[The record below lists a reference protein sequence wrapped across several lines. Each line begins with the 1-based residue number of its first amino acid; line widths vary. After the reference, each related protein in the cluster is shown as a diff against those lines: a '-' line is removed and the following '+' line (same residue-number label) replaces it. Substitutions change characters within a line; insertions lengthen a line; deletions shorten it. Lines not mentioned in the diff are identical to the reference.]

1 MSTPQQQELERAQQA
16 RERANAA
23 GDTDAVNAID
33 GYISQIQQSIGT
45 VEQEDDDR
53 DPDLFPG
60 VSGPALSPEERKLK
74 IGALE
79 REQLKLDPTAS
90 EMKKHGALFGG
101 WGQGLT
107 PEVFESSRRAE
118 QVRQRA
124 AQGGGLNPLS
134 DREQQAMSE
143 IEAFEFDQNLP
154 DADYAAAMKYKP
166 ASIDKRA
173 PDGPL
178 MPGDRLVVD
187 PETGETR
194 KAAKSPETLA
204 ERRITERKLSDASA
218 QVKTGAQQMVANRLR
233 SEDAEIE
240 SRKMTQQIIFE
251 QLSEQEQKRLEE
263 QFEGKEIR
271 DVAPAA
277 FIKAVEANPEN
288 TEVLDGISGDESWEI
303 VKERWKRIGNK
314 ILGLR
319 APYPGMAEAANITGA
334 ADPHGDVFGI
344 ETNLVPEGFYEGKD
358 KDAPLYPGASE
369 HMQEYLNEANSIHFY
384 ENVIQPAFKAENK
397 ETGREIMPG
406 ERLNTYI
413 EKVRQEAYS
422 PEALEKKKKR
432 FVAEDA
438 NWYNPFSWADGTT
451 AMPWDDFDAFMI
463 HVFENTPQ
471 IAVGII
477 AARMG
482 GRGAAGLAGR
492 VHAGQR
498 LSRIEMMRRRA
509 AGIGGAASGGGTEGL
524 LIHDAVKEQITQGM
538 NELNNE
544 AFENSPY
551 YLSMIDAGFSDEVAR
566 QVLTAETARLGGKT
580 AFVGSGLLMG
590 APMGYLFGRA
600 AAGRIGGQLQREG
613 ALATFGRIGTAGGL
627 EAIQEGSQEVSEDV
641 ITNLGMRAVDPDRPI
656 FDDVLNTFMGGALIS
671 FVPGAIGGVQRSDP
685 AGLTKEDKTVM
696 DATQDY
702 MDATN
707 RRYSFEASI
716 TSPGYIE
723 NTAPQ
728 QRLNDLKKLEKL
740 QEKEAQQILA
750 NQDVMRDHLTKKGGP
765 TAETELMMLDRLVAR
780 ANATLTDIA
789 VARSRRTTSTQAL
802 EQYKREQSER
812 KYIQNQI
819 DDQVLEIHDVARL
832 ANNIDKVQQGEALT
846 SPEEY
851 TELVKQ
857 GWAKETESGEFIILP
872 KGSRAL
878 NHLVQQHESLIKKLE
893 KGYTGVDRR
902 AEGNAELRA
911 QMDAMT
917 EDEFETAIYRR
928 EITGL
933 QNRRAMN
940 ERLEKDPNAKSFAYA
955 DLDSLGWV
963 NDNMGHNA
971 GDKFLMAAGQAFLE
985 EDGKNGI
992 QVYHVSGDEFVI
1004 SGKTEADVEAAMRRV
1019 RDRMAAK
1026 PIKAGMD
1033 QFNPS
1038 LTWATGETVEAADAA
1053 NNRMAESRKVSGKRA
1068 AKGGAPVSHKDI
1080 GSTQGV
1086 LLQTEKIGKARPL
1099 SMLKVRL
1106 VSGEQ
1111 VIYSQQRDDELD
1123 IPVLLAQTIGSQHGT
1138 LPETKEVN
1146 GVTYVDAKWV
1156 MRQLN
1161 RIRAAFPSGKSGNS
1175 VMSTVTIN
1183 NSVMDEP
1190 GAPSTLAADIEQ
1202 AAKKPAQ
1209 PADSKMVRRWTGP
1222 WVPLQKVNTLFEV
1235 VNTIASKYDLY
1246 RHPEVMLSK
1255 DQGDMFGGEPAQW
1268 SDIRR
1273 EIEIGDEVEI
1283 ITPENRVVTGTV
1295 SMVTRKRGRDRIK
1308 VFVEGHEVTFNPFR
1322 NWMIEPKNPNALR
1335 DISPQ
1340 AAVNQAMPGSQ
1351 PNVVPDIMIGRVGRD
1366 GQWYADMSAIGTEYQ
1381 YQGET
1386 WQAPRELAPTL
1397 PRTTKKKRR
1406 TAETVVRAL
1415 FGKYKNLP
1423 RIQLWDSWDDIPDE
1437 IQQAI
1442 YDEGGTAHSTRGWFD
1457 HNDPSRGVH
1466 IILPNAI
1473 NIVER
1478 RIKGLTQ
1485 TEVIERAVAETLFH
1499 EIVGHYGI
1507 RGLIG
1512 NETELRS
1519 LMHQLVDSMSGK
1531 RRKSMYNLLGLSQM
1545 HPQNRPVWKE
1555 LDENQRRKEL
1565 QKWDAEKQLVGE
1577 EYIAYMV
1584 GDNHAKLS
1592 EPDPETKGII
1602 KKIIAW
1608 VKGWMVRNDYAKYF
1622 HNPAKTAV
1630 KKAAKNERITDDDVA
1645 NLIAQAQ
1652 DFVRYQNEWHWTSL
1666 GGDTSSLVSQGLRL
1680 MRDGDI
1686 FQSGLVTAIE
1696 YGKTEQLIWRTE
1708 KKDYNVKSKG
1718 ELKRIKKQ
1726 VPNGEEISGNLPIFP
1741 AEGTIAEYKAAVEL
1755 AVSEGYVTQNE
1766 VKTQRIIA
1774 FLDNLSQADLA
1785 TYLPRSSRD
1794 PWWLNQMQP
1803 VRESVMTASKIAE
1816 WTDQGIDPNTIL
1828 PEDKQMTIE
1837 EAYKLLL
1844 SQNEIVWK
1852 NQGDD
1857 TEHRFGGKDYDDITD
1872 GDIEQLKALPSV
1884 LRRAY
1889 EQAQETVLS
1898 DTKIGKRQKVPREL
1912 LTAYMNGEKV
1922 IRISFKTLSM
1932 RTGSM
1937 EEAAREVLG
1946 EDEFND
1952 IHNDYGFVDIDE
1964 WVNDERI
1971 DEEAAADIR
1980 YAHDESQAKGYDIGY
1995 NEQSGEWFDVAPSSA
2010 VHTGYMPHYEAAVDG
2025 SARNFAIQ
2033 MYGRGPMYARDTSHS
2048 DHLSH
2053 HSFGGDLPVNGTTVG
2068 HMRTTLMYDADP
2080 APPTAPNPAH
2090 QGHVWY
2096 LGELQADW
2104 QQYVSQAFNS
2114 PEEQAAGSS
2123 RISTNFITLVTR
2135 TKDLSVAFSQK
2146 VKMELEA
2153 ILKVPLTD
2161 EQAETAFSQVT
2172 SHWSTWDA
2180 TGEEEFRARLTLAEQ
2195 EGGEEGRRA
2204 ELKALLNENP
2214 VGKAFALQGKA
2225 GAARTVVKQMIRAL
2239 DGLKDKYLPLNVQS
2253 KQYVSDI
2260 RLHEAL
2266 DSAAINKYIWQL
2278 HEALNKVSTQLEY
2291 ADRSD
2296 NAAEVADYLNQGLKH
2311 LDNWPKNIGDDL
2323 IRRSRYST
2331 YQTRIPALMNEV
2343 LDVFQTTLDGAQLSN
2358 KGLATIEELEGHI
2371 NKTGSR
2377 TIVIESTALDDNG
2390 INTAG
2395 QHGQDIMEF
2404 FNQMSGN
2411 VVAAGG
2417 NPEVDISPRL
2427 DSDGNIVLSISGPI
2441 EAVDAA
2447 TAFVPDLLRYYAKN
2461 LYSIK
2466 WKDRERERVQRIIQQ
2481 SEQNAWTP
2489 PSDIDWETMKEW
2501 AKFEAVDLDNPDS
2514 WNDDAK
2520 AIIEH
2525 HGLRGRAKYIEA
2537 RVERR
2542 VRRDAWQLEE
2552 KLDQKGFD
2560 EFTTEDGQTLS
2571 REHSGYTSKIDTDGN
2586 NDRAEQWLRDELA
2599 NAKARL
2605 MMAAKQPGG
2614 SVYEQAAKEL
2624 GKQYDESPAGLFVG
2638 LLPAKIGDPAP
2649 GFEHGNIEKETPV
2662 YFFKKEPG
2670 NYWQTWIGREN
2681 QVYHQER
2688 ANLKNVQDQVAYWI
2702 NEHFEWHGSSSDFP
2716 DLYSKGKKD
2725 FLRTFPNPF
2734 YDTTDVKSEADIPK
2748 EQEPNWDEVADGIL
2762 AQSKT
2767 IEGIEEH
2774 GESNFLFEESIR
2786 LNKKKHRNDWIPD
2799 MPMSD
2804 EDVRA
2809 LFLKGILAD
2818 AVRRGIPRVAWSGGL
2833 ASTKR
2838 GGNWEARWTN
2848 VTKITWSREKMKIRG
2863 KEKEVLVL
2871 QGDATADGN
2880 YFGGWSEPLVVDTS
2894 AQALGTVL
2902 GQKERQA
2909 ILDQIKG
2916 KTQPRQV
2923 TTIEPQES
2931 DIQISG
2937 SGGGAFYLTLS
2948 GSNDILHTAATL
2960 EDANAKRAELFA
2972 AAQAAGGWPN
2982 TQQTSGVPTTSVFGG
2997 EFLDSGVIHAD
3008 EFGSTPMRVLVGQ
3021 SLSQVTASEGY
3032 IPTLDITTSDSVDR
3046 YWWWERG
3053 ARFSYD
3059 QLTYKAWDN
3068 ILKRYNSK
3076 IEDGVIRTSE
3086 YDQPFRLSGQ
3096 SLGETQ
3102 VPVTPADLVQQHG
3115 RITVEP
3121 VSGQRQGYVV
3131 TGVDDIVIPQ
3141 VFANRGEAT
3150 AAMNDFI
3157 KANSGNAVNAAR
3169 VFQIT
3174 ITDEMRA
3181 EFSKP
3186 QPFMHYDPYED
3197 PVLKSAAERIGSK
3210 LPKFRDRYNEFKKT
3224 WKDEAHQG
3232 MFDKFYGIKYALKRA
3247 ELWDELDAENNPYIQ
3262 ARFTTSLDSV
3272 MKAVLEFGHPVW
3284 KEGITQ
3290 TEGKGLLEI
3299 LQPVLNDVESWAM
3312 YMAGKR
3318 SKGLL
3323 LEGVSSLTANEI
3335 AQIHA
3340 IAKDNFKGNKQE
3352 RLMSLLAYWAASQDA
3367 GSDNKVMADAARSA
3381 IDELRGEMKKGHN
3394 LSQLDNSNAK
3404 LDKIIEGGRERNFR
3418 PYEIKKMADLGNH
3431 FTQFEKVAKDYAA
3444 FNKRVLDYAQEA
3456 GIINAE
3462 TRPLWESADYIPFH
3476 RVKDDR
3482 LAGGMGKNVGIAN
3495 QPTPIKRLSGAEDN
3509 VGDLMHN
3516 IMINLTN
3523 LVDASM
3529 KNHAA
3534 RMTIDAL
3541 KESGI
3546 IQKKPMTVEQKMV
3559 SMDQIRKK
3567 LIERGLNPDSIPD
3580 GALYGFQ
3587 QSFALTPP
3595 SGEGVL
3601 SIMRDGKKEFYY
3613 TDDMLLYRSM
3623 SSINMKQFGE
3633 WMGLL
3638 RGPKR
3643 LLTTMVT
3650 LDPGFMLANFVRD
3663 SASAFVL
3670 SRDHFIPVAGAV
3682 KGFGQALIK
3691 DEAMR
3696 TMLSAGAAFES
3707 GYINSADPT
3716 ATHRLLKK
3724 AQRKKGFGR
3733 TLITSP
3739 RTAFEAYRALGSAV
3753 ENSNRLAVYNA
3764 AIAAGK
3770 SKAQAAFEA
3779 KDLMDFS
3786 MGGDWPA
3793 IQFLIQTVPFMGARL
3808 QGIHRL
3814 GRGVHE
3820 HPLAFTMKGA
3830 LIGMAGLALWFAF
3843 KDDERYKDLE
3853 EWDKDTYFHW
3863 WIGEEHYRLPKPFE
3877 VGAIFNTIPE
3887 RFFEAMYSEENDAG
3901 KLLLNRFGFMLT
3913 ETFSMNPIPQAVKPL
3928 VESYFNYNTFQERQ
3942 IVSPYEEQRMAPE
3955 QYRSSTNPTWIELAR
3970 IMPGGVDTISEK
3982 IRSPLHLQNLYAGYM
3997 GTLGRYFVMASD
4009 AIIRNQM
4016 GYPEEP
4022 DWRKGDYVVM
4032 GRFFRG
4038 DNPRRTK
4045 YEEEVY
4051 NLIRKVTK
4059 IQGTMRFLDKTEQYS
4074 RLDQIEEDWEAYI
4087 DIAQDL
4093 EGIREDVQDINKE
4106 VMYIWQ
4112 DPKMGGEEKRR
4123 RLDDLQ
4129 REKNVLFKEGW
4140 ELRPGGQA
4148 GAGTRNLGMEDVRFI
4163 IDKFGVDDELDEQIR
4178 EAAPATVRLMEG
4190 LDTLS
4195 PRELERLASIA
4206 TNEMRGQE

>member
-16 RERANAA
+16 RERASAA
-23 GDTDAVNAID
+23 GDSDAVNAID
-33 GYISQIQQSIGT
+33 GYISQIQQSIGSI
-45 VEQEDDDR
+45 EQEDDDR

-60 VSGPALSPEERKLK
+60 VSGPALSPQERKLK

-79 REQLKLDPTAS
+79 RAQLEVGPTAG
-90 EMKKHGALFGG
+90 EIEEKGALFGG

-124 AQGGGLNPLS
+124 AQGGGLNPLT
-134 DREQQAMSE
+134 DREQQAMAE
-143 IEAFEFDQNLP
+143 IEGFERDQNLP
-154 DADYAAAMKYKP
+154 DANFAEAQQYRP
-166 ASIDKRA
+166 ASTDKRA

-187 PETGETR
+187 PETGQVR

-204 ERRITERKLSDASA
+204 ERRIAERKLSDASA
-218 QVKTGAQQMVANRLR
+218 QVKTGTQQMIANRLL
-233 SEDAEIE
+233 SEEAEIE
-240 SRKMTQQIIFE
+240 SRKLTQQIIFE
-251 QLSEQEQKRLEE
+251 QLSEQEQKRLKE
-263 QFEGKEIR
+263 QFKGKEIK

-288 TEVLDGISGDESWEI
+288 QDVLDGISGDESWEI
-303 VKERWKRIGNK
+303 VKERWRRIGNK

-319 APYPGMAEAANITGA
+319 APYPGMAEAHNITGA
-334 ADPHGDVFGI
+334 ADPQGDVFGI
-344 ETNLVPEGFYEGKD
+344 ETNLVPEGFYEGKG

-369 HMQEYLNEANSIHFY
+369 HMQEYLNSANSIHFY
-384 ENVIQPAFKAENK
+384 ENVIQPAFKAEDK

-406 ERLNTYI
+406 ERLSKYV
-413 EKVRQEAYS
+413 EKVRQETYS

-438 NWYNPFSWADGTT
+438 TFYNPFSWADGTT

-482 GRGAAGLAGR
+482 GRGGAGLAGR
-492 VHAGQR
+492 IHAGQR
-498 LSRIEMMRRRA
+498 LSRIETMRRRA
-509 AGIGGAASGGGTEGL
+509 SGIGGAASGGGTEGL

-538 NELNNE
+538 NELENE

-551 YLSMIDAGFSDEVAR
+551 YLSMIEAGFPDEVAR

-600 AAGRIGGQLQREG
+600 AAGRIGGSLQREG
-613 ALATFGRIGTAGGL
+613 ALQTVGRIGTAGGL

-671 FVPGAIGGVQRSDP
+671 FVPGALGGVQRSDP

-716 TSPGYIE
+716 TSPQYIE

-728 QRLNDLKKLEKL
+728 QRLSDLKKLEKL

-765 TAETELMMLDRLVAR
+765 TADTELMMLDRLVAR

-819 DDQVLEIHDVARL
+819 DDQVLEIHDIARL

-851 TELVKQ
+851 KELIKQ

-902 AEGNAELRA
+902 SEGNAELRA
-911 QMDAMT
+911 KMDAMT

-940 ERLEKDPNAKSFAYA
+940 ERLEKDPDAQSFAYA

-971 GDKFLMAAGQAFLE
+971 GDKFLMTAGQAFLE

-992 QVYHVSGDEFVI
+992 QVYHVSGDEFVM
-1004 SGKTEADVEAAMRRV
+1004 SGKTEADVEAAMKRV

-1086 LLQTEKIGKARPL
+1086 LLDRAGGSQSRRGTTYFEGITRDDRTTKSGKRIEYFVDESDESGSVVFKRRIDGKVSNSSSVNIEASEFIPMLDSESRDQFEEMYADEQDVQVSIKSVKTNPKTGEKIYEVRVSAEG
-1099 SMLKVRL
+1099 SIKVDMTFI
-1106 VSGEQ
+1106 GE
-1111 VIYSQQRDDELD
+1111 
-1123 IPVLLAQTIGSQHGT
+1123 A
-1138 LPETKEVN
+1138 
-1146 GVTYVDAKWV
+1146 
-1156 MRQLN
+1156 
-1161 RIRAAFPSGKSGNS
+1161 
-1175 VMSTVTIN
+1175 
-1183 NSVMDEP
+1183 
-1190 GAPSTLAADIEQ
+1190 
-1202 AAKKPAQ
+1202 
-1209 PADSKMVRRWTGP
+1209 GP
-1222 WVPLQKVNTLFEV
+1222 IQ
-1235 VNTIASKYDLY
+1235 D
-1246 RHPEVMLSK
+1246 
-1255 DQGDMFGGEPAQW
+1255 DMFGAEPAQW

-1308 VFVEGHEVTFNPFR
+1308 VFVEGHEVTFNPFK

-1366 GQWYADMSAIGTEYQ
+1366 GQWYADMSALGTEYQ

-1397 PRTTKKKRR
+1397 PRATKKKRR
-1406 TAETVVRAL
+1406 KAETVVRAL

-1478 RIKGLTQ
+1478 RIKGLNE
-1485 TEVIERAVAETLFH
+1485 TEIIERAVAETLFH

-1608 VKGWMVRNDYAKYF
+1608 VKSWMVRNDYAKYF

-1652 DFVRYQNEWHWTSL
+1652 DFVRYRSEWHWTSL

-1708 KKDYNVKSKG
+1708 KKDYNIKSKG

-1726 VPNGEEISGNLPIFP
+1726 VPNGEEISGKLPIFP
-1741 AEGTIAEYKAAVEL
+1741 AEGTIAEYKAAIEL
-1755 AVSEGYVTQNE
+1755 AVNEGYVTQNE

-1803 VRESVMTASKIAE
+1803 VRESLMTAAKIAE
-1816 WTDQGIDPNTIL
+1816 WNDQGIDPNTIL
-1828 PEDKQMTIE
+1828 PEDKQMTTE

-1857 TEHRFGGKDYDDITD
+1857 TEHRFGGKDYDDVTD

-1898 DTKIGKRQKVPREL
+1898 ETKIGKRQKVPREL

-1922 IRISFKTLSM
+1922 IRISFKTLAM

-1937 EEAAREVLG
+1937 EESAREVLG
-1946 EDEFND
+1946 EDEFNE

-1971 DEEAAADIR
+1971 DEEAAAEIR
-1980 YAHDESQAKGYDIGY
+1980 HAHDESQAKGYNIGY

-2010 VHTGYMPHYEAAVDG
+2010 AHTSYMPHYEASVDG

-2053 HSFGGDLPVNGTTVG
+2053 HNFQGDLPVSGTTVG

-2080 APPTAPNPAH
+2080 APPTAPNPDH
-2090 QGHVWY
+2090 QGHVTY

-2114 PEEQAAGSS
+2114 PEEQAAGAS
-2123 RISTNFITLVTR
+2123 RISTNFITLVSR
-2135 TKDLSVAFSQK
+2135 TKDLSAAFSQK
-2146 VKMELEA
+2146 VKLELEA

-2161 EQAETAFSQVT
+2161 EQAEAAFSQVR
-2172 SHWSTWDA
+2172 SYWNTWDS
-2180 TGEEEFRARLTLAEQ
+2180 TGEPEFTARLTLAEQ
-2195 EGGEEGRRA
+2195 EGGAAGRMA
-2204 ELKALLNENP
+2204 ELKVLLNENP

-2225 GAARTVVKQMIRAL
+2225 GAARNVVKQMINAL
-2239 DGLKDKYLPLNVQS
+2239 DALKDKYPPLNVQS

-2278 HEALNKVSTQLEY
+2278 QETLTKVSNQLEY

-2296 NAAEVADYLNQGLKH
+2296 NASEVADYLNQGLKR
-2311 LDNWPKNIGDDL
+2311 LDNWPKNVGDDL

-2358 KGLATIEELEGHI
+2358 KGLATVEELEGHI

-2390 INTAG
+2390 ISTAG
-2395 QHGQDIMEF
+2395 DNGQDIMEF

-2411 VVAAGG
+2411 NVAAGG
-2417 NPEVDISPRL
+2417 NPAIDISPRF
-2427 DSDGNIVLSISGPI
+2427 DADGNIVLNISGPI
-2441 EAVDAA
+2441 EAIDAA
-2447 TAFVPDLLRYYAKN
+2447 TAFVPDLLKYYAKN

-2466 WKDRERERVQRIIQQ
+2466 WKDRERERVQRIVQQ
-2481 SEQNAWTP
+2481 SEQNAWTSP
-2489 PSDIDWETMKEW
+2489 NDIDWETMKEW

-2520 AIIEH
+2520 HIIEH
-2525 HGLRGRAKYIEA
+2525 HGIRGRTKYIEDNID
-2537 RVERR
+2537 RR
-2542 VRRDAWQLEE
+2542 VSRDAWQLNE
-2552 KLDQKGFD
+2552 KLDQMRID
-2560 EFTTEDGQTLS
+2560 EFTTEDGQPIS
-2571 REHSGYTSKIDTDGN
+2571 RERAEYTSEITADGN
-2586 NDRAEQWLRDELA
+2586 NDRAERWLRYALS
-2599 NAKARL
+2599 NAKDRAR
-2605 MMAAKQPGG
+2605 AAAQQPGG
-2614 SVYEQAAKEL
+2614 EAYEQAHKEL
-2624 GKQYDESPAGLFVG
+2624 AEQFDQSPAGLFVG

-2662 YFFKKEPG
+2662 YFFKKDPG
-2670 NYWQTWIGREN
+2670 KYWQTWIGREN

-2688 ANLKNVQDQVAYWI
+2688 ADLSNVQDQVAYWV
-2702 NEHFEWHGSSSDFP
+2702 NEHFEWHASSRDFP

-2734 YDTTDVKSEADIPK
+2734 YDTTDVKSAADIPK
-2748 EQEPNWDEVADGIL
+2748 EQEPNWDDVTSGIL
-2762 AQSKT
+2762 SQSKT

-2809 LFLKGILAD
+2809 LFLKGLLAD
-2818 AVRRGIPRVAWSGGL
+2818 AVRRGVPRIAWSGGL

-2838 GGNWEARWTN
+2838 GGNWDARWTN

-2909 ILDQIKG
+2909 ILDQIRG
-2916 KTQPRQV
+2916 KTQARQE
-2923 TTIEPQES
+2923 TTIEPQEN

-2948 GSNDILHTAATL
+2948 GSNDILHTAVTL
-2960 EDANAKRAELFA
+2960 EDATAKRAELFA

-2982 TQQTSGVPTTSVFGG
+2982 TQQTSGAPTTSVFGG

-3008 EFGSTPMRVLVGQ
+3008 EFGTTPMRVLVGQ
-3021 SLSQVTASEGY
+3021 SLSQITASEGY

-3076 IEDGVIRTSE
+3076 IEEGVIKTNE
-3086 YDQPFRLSGQ
+3086 YDSPFSLSGT
-3096 SLGETQ
+3096 SLGETR
-3102 VPVTPADLVQQHG
+3102 VPVIPADLVQQHG

-3131 TGVDDIVIPQ
+3131 TGVDDLVIPQ

-3150 AAMNDFI
+3150 AAMDEFI
-3157 KANSGNAVNAAR
+3157 RVNSGQPVNAAR

-3210 LPKFRDRYNEFKKT
+3210 LPKFRDRYNQFKQT

-3232 MFDKFYGIKYALKRA
+3232 MFDKFYGIKYALQRA
-3247 ELWDELDAENNPYIQ
+3247 EVWDELDAENNPYIQ
-3262 ARFTTSLDSV
+3262 SRFTTSLDSV
-3272 MKAVLEFGHPVW
+3272 MKAVLEFGYPVW

-3290 TEGKGLLEI
+3290 TEGMGLLEI
-3299 LQPVLNDVESWAM
+3299 FQPILNDVETWAM

-3444 FNKRVLDYAQEA
+3444 FNKKVLDYAQEA
-3456 GIINAE
+3456 GIINPE
-3462 TRPLWESADYIPFH
+3462 TRPLWENADYIPFY
-3476 RVKDDR
+3476 RVQDDR
-3482 LAGGMGKNVGIAN
+3482 LAGGLGKGVGIAN
-3495 QPTPIKRLSGAEDN
+3495 QPHQIKRLTGAEDN

-3516 IMINLTN
+3516 IMTNLTN

-3534 RMTIDAL
+3534 RMTVDAL

-3546 IQKKPMTVEQKMV
+3546 IQRKPMTVEQKLV

-3567 LIERGLNPDSIPD
+3567 LIERGLNPDSIPKD
-3580 GALYGFQ
+3580 ALSGFQ

-3595 SGEGVL
+3595 SGEGVI

-3633 WMGLL
+3633 WIGLL

-3670 SRDHFIPVAGAV
+3670 SRDHFVPVAGAV
-3682 KGFGQALIK
+3682 RGFGQALIK

-3707 GYINSADPT
+3707 GYINAADPT

-3724 AQRKKGFGR
+3724 AQRKKGFAR
-3733 TLITSP
+3733 TIIGSP
-3739 RTAFEAYRALGSAV
+3739 RSAFEAYRALGSAV

-3786 MGGDWPA
+3786 MSGDWPV

-3830 LIGMAGLALWFAF
+3830 LIGMAGLALWFTY
-3843 KDDERYKDLE
+3843 KEDERYKDLE

-3901 KLLLNRFGFMLT
+3901 KLLLNRFGWMLT

-3955 QYRSSTNPTWIELAR
+3955 QYRYNTNPTWIELAR

-4009 AIIRNQM
+4009 AMIREKM

-4022 DWRKGDYVVM
+4022 DWRKGDYVVL

-4059 IQGTMRFLDKTEQYS
+4059 IQGSMRFLDKTEQFD
-4074 RLDQIEEDWEAYI
+4074 RLDMIEDDWEAYI

-4106 VMYIWQ
+4106 IMYIWQ

-4123 RLDDLQ
+4123 RVDDLQ

-4148 GAGTRNLGMEDVRFI
+4148 GAGQRKLGMEDVRFI
-4163 IDKFGVDDELDEQIR
+4163 IDQFGVDDEIDEKIR
-4178 EAAPATVRLMEG
+4178 DALPATASLMEG
-4190 LDTLS
+4190 LDSLNM
-4195 PRELERLASIA
+4195 RELERLAAIVSDEA
-4206 TNEMRGQE
+4206 RGQQ